1 MEVNK
6 INVNAEMVKGKN
18 NATYNSCPYSGMNV
32 VTDDDN
38 RISSRFT
45 VKNKYETDTS
55 SEGFYIYMFKEYS
68 ENLHPKP
75 IYMKVEFNHAGI
87 GKTIPFLVP
96 MKWAKDKSTSI
107 YNPTDR
113 YKLTE
118 EGLKDGYSL
127 DFVYAQSYIPL
138 YAVYDF
144 KNKEYAYCFDSRY
157 VSIDKGTNTASLNLF
172 ELKIRDDS
180 ESGSMSERPIIIIN
194 RDEKFKE

>member
-1 MEVNK
+1 
-6 INVNAEMVKGKN
+6 
-18 NATYNSCPYSGMNV
+18 MNV

-180 ESGSMSERPIIIIN
+180 ESGSTSERPTIIIN
-194 RDEKFKE
+194 RDTKFKE